1 MKKILLATKRRWN
14 WKVFFILVGLIIPAS
29 FAMWPHTINLQKIS
43 LGWDLLVIDSLINIL
58 LFSVLGGLG
67 LMLANRIGLGMPF
80 VEAWTKREPAPDR
93 FRSIVAIA
101 WIVAVVLVLLSV
113 FLHTVVFD
121 PPLHIMLEELGITL
135 TKGANMPPVYRF
147 LVAIFAGIMEET
159 EFRLFGLSLLA
170 WLVGLLFHDP
180 DGRPKPIV
188 FWTANILFALGF
200 GVAHMPA
207 QAALG
212 LPLNPLVI
220 TATLVLNGIGG
231 LIFGWLFWSFGLESA
246 ILAHFFADVI
256 MHSLIPF
263 IAMQGSETARYLAI
277 TGVVV
282 VVLLAL
288 IWAWRTL
295 IVKKPRLS
303 TSRKWKEV

>member
-1 MKKILLATKRRWN
+1 MKKILLVTKRRWN
-14 WKVFFILVGLIIPAS
+14 WRVFFVLVGLIIPAS
-29 FAMWPHTINLQKIS
+29 FAIWPYTIKLQKIS
-43 LGWDLLVIDSLINIL
+43 LEWDFLVIDSLINIL

-67 LMLANRIGLGMPF
+67 LMLANRIGLGMPL

-93 FRSIVAIA
+93 FRNVVAIA
-101 WIVAVVLVLLSV
+101 WIIAVVLVLLSV
-113 FLHTVVFD
+113 FLHTLVFD
-121 PPLHIMLEELGITL
+121 PPLHIMLEELGIPL
-135 TKGANMPPVYRF
+135 SGGANIPPGYGF
-147 LVAIFAGIMEET
+147 LAAISAGILEEI

-170 WLVGLLFHDP
+170 WLLGLLFHDP

-188 FWTANILFALGF
+188 FWIANILFALGF
-200 GVAHMPA
+200 GVAHLPA
-207 QAALG
+207 QASVG

-256 MHSLIPF
+256 RHSLIPF
-263 IAMQGSETARYLAI
+263 VEMQGSETARYVAV

-282 VVLLAL
+282 VILLAFT
-288 IWAWRTL
+288 WAWRTL
-295 IVKKPRLS
+295 IAKKS
-303 TSRKWKEV
+303 EHSISGEWKEA